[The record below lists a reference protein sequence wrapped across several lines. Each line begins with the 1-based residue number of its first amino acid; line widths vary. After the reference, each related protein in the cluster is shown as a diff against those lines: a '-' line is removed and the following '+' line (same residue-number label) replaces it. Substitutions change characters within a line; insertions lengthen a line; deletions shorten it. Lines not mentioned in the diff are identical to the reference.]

1 MTNEAGRTGARATGR
16 RAGIPLAGCAVL
28 ALLCGGLRAQAP
40 DGFVSLFDGTLN
52 GWVVENADA
61 GNIRIVDGVLRA
73 EGPDGWLRS
82 ERRYQDFALRIEFRF
97 VTPDADSGIFVRAA
111 GDDEF
116 LRGWPNNSYQV
127 QVRNPST
134 PSRFPP
140 VGGLFRHGMP
150 PGETDFDAPAAERL
164 SAATGVWQSLEV
176 EVAGERLAARLNG
189 TEVMRAGNISRA
201 SGYIGIQG
209 EAGVV
214 EYRAIAIRE

>member
-1 MTNEAGRTGARATGR
+1 MTNGIDRTRTRAAGR
-16 RAGIPLAGCAVL
+16 RAGVLLAGCAVL
-28 ALLCGGLRAQAP
+28 AVLCGGVRAQTP
-40 DGFVSLFDGTLN
+40 DGFVSLFDGTLK
-52 GWVVENADA
+52 GWVVENTDA

-73 EGPDGWLRS
+73 EGPAGWLRS
-82 ERRYQDFALRIEFRF
+82 ERRYQDFALRVEFRF
-97 VTPDADSGIFVRAA
+97 VTPDADSGIFVRVA
-111 GDDEF
+111 GDSEF

-150 PGETDFDAPAAERL
+150 PGETDFDEAAAERL
-164 SAATGVWQSLEV
+164 STGTGVWQTLDV
-176 EVAGERLAARLNG
+176 EVAGERLVARLNG

-209 EAGVV
+209 ETGAV